1 MEKAPRSSSADSF
14 LFALG
19 IDVGKTDLELAL
31 RDGKDTVAR
40 TTVSNDPEGHKNLAD
55 WLQDR
60 EAEPEN
66 TCVCME
72 ASGDFQEAVARF
84 LHEEGYRV
92 SVVNPRRIKGYASSQ
107 LQRTKTDPADA
118 ALIAR
123 FGRREDPRPWEP
135 PSASES
141 RLQELTRARQALKK
155 EKTRTQ
161 NRLDEAD
168 DEAVRRAHRGLL
180 EEIKEQIED
189 LEEEIE
195 EHVEEDPELSDR
207 CSLLETIPGVGLQ
220 TAAIVISELG
230 SPERFDS
237 ARQAA
242 AYAGLVPSHHQSGT
256 SVRGTPRMSKVG
268 NGRLRRAMYF
278 PAMTALRFNS
288 AVKAFG
294 DRLEERGK
302 EKMVVI
308 GAAMRKL
315 LHICYGVLKSGRPF
329 DASLH
334 PGT

>member
-1 MEKAPRSSSADSF
+1 
-14 LFALG
+14 
-19 IDVGKTDLELAL
+19 
-31 RDGKDTVAR
+31 
-40 TTVSNDPEGHKNLAD
+40 
-55 WLQDR
+55 
-60 EAEPEN
+60 
-66 TCVCME
+66 ME
-72 ASGDFQEAVARF
+72 ASGNFQEAVARF
-84 LHEEGYRV
+84 LHEEDYRV
-92 SVVNPRRIKGYASSQ
+92 SVVNARRIKGYAASQ
-107 LQRTKTDPADA
+107 LQRTKTDAADA

-123 FGRREDPRPWEP
+123 FGWREDLRAWEP

-141 RLQELTRARQALKK
+141 RLQELTRARQALQK

-161 NRLDEAD
+161 NRLDEAE

-180 EEIKEQIED
+180 DEIERRIED
-189 LEEEIE
+189 LEEEID
-195 EHVEEDPELSDR
+195 EHVKEDSELER
-207 CSLLETIPGVGLQ
+207 QCSLLETIPGIGLQ
-220 TAAIVISELG
+220 TAAIVVAELG
-230 SPERFDS
+230 SPERFES

-242 AYAGLVPSHHQSGT
+242 AYAGLVPRHHESGT
-256 SVRGTPRMSKVG
+256 SVRGAPRMSKVG

-294 DRLEERGK
+294 DRLKERGK
-302 EKMVVI
+302 EKMVVV